1 VNKLKINCLATSI
14 LIFIILSTVALA
26 IPSIPTKWWG
36 YVSINGSLVTE
47 GEVKAYINDVF
58 SLSTSIVGDG
68 LYAIDVPC
76 LSGDIVVLRYDES
89 LTTGELACSPGN
101 LFELNLTDCTIPCG
115 DHEICNVTDNTCVIA
130 PQCSDGTFYSECSAT
145 KPSYCDNGNLVN
157 SCDLCGCPSGQ
168 NCNSDKSCSTPSGG
182 GGGTYT
188 GGGSSY
194 TSCDENWICT
204 DWSSCLGG
212 TQTRTCTDANNCGT
226 TVNKSVVSQT
236 CTVPC
241 TEDWSCTDWSECVDS
256 LRTRTCTDLKNCGT
270 TVSKPAESEGCV
282 VVSTPPTITGQ
293 FLGLT
298 TADWLTAISVG
309 IILALILL
317 FILKRKPKRKR

>member
-1 VNKLKINCLATSI
+1 MKTLKINYFVTSI
-14 LIFIILSTVALA
+14 LAFIVISSIALA
-26 IPSIPTKWWG
+26 MPPIPTKWWG
-36 YVSINGSLVTE
+36 TVSINGSTPTGGIVR
-47 GEVKAYINDVF
+47 AYVNGTF
-58 SLSTSIVGDG
+58 SVSTSIISG

-76 LSGDIVVLRYDES
+76 LSGDNVFLKVFD
-89 LTTGELACSPGN
+89 LTASGTLSCSPGDIFN
-101 LFELNLTDCTIPCG
+101 LNLSVNTLGNGEYCEYNESCSSGECINNFCSPFCG
-115 DHEICNVTDNTCVIA
+115 NA
-130 PQCSDGTFYSECSAT
+130 
-145 KPSYCDNGNLVN
+145 YCDSTEDYVT
-157 SCDLCGCPSGQ
+157 CCVDCGCPSGQ
-168 NCNSDKSCSTPSGG
+168 ICSAGVCSTPSGG
-182 GGGTYT
+182 GGTYT
-188 GGGSSY
+188 SGGSSY

-270 TVSKPAESEGCV
+270 TVGKPAESEGCV

-317 FILKRKPKRKR
+317 FILKRKSKRKR